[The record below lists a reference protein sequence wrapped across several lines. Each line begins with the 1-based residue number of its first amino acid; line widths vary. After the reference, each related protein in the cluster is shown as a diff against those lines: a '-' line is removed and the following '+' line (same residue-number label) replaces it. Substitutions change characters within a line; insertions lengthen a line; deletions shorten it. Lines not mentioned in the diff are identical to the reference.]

1 MSSAR
6 TAPRSRAHVSRHT
19 SSSPFLFGGCAT
31 TMGWLGK
38 SANQLLRDEL
48 EAACAQIDA
57 LQQSLARAYATAE
70 ATMKDRDRAV
80 EKGRQDVDAVKAEYS
95 SKLEA
100 AYALQAVTVDEAKA
114 DKDKLRTEI
123 AKSTEQKEAGCRAEV
138 AAAHAET
145 VAARQAANVAK
156 DMQEMAEEKVRE
168 IKRWVQK
175 EHSELGRHVQR
186 LNDQLAAKNDEN
198 VRLRELLAIHD
209 KRLKEEERVKMETIQ
224 ERDRIVAEIK
234 RRQEKVDV
242 LTGQSTNLEDENAR
256 IMALLEKE
264 IGKVEELNL
273 ALKETQVKLAETE
286 QVTAEKYHNMFLQN
300 EWAKFSDA
308 YDALL
313 QRVAKLERQKED
325 AHKDLEAIRGRLR
338 ESKHLPHLGV
348 QWVLWGKGNKAA
360 AVQPSPPPSIA
371 IQETAKAT
379 RIPITHRG
387 PPPLPGKG
395 NKAGNKPT
403 PHAQPLALAS
413 NTRSAPSLPMRPK
426 R

>member
-1 MSSAR
+1 M
-6 TAPRSRAHVSRHT
+6 
-19 SSSPFLFGGCAT
+19 
-31 TMGWLGK
+31 
-38 SANQLLRDEL
+38 
-48 EAACAQIDA
+48 
-57 LQQSLARAYATAE
+57 
-70 ATMKDRDRAV
+70 
-80 EKGRQDVDAVKAEYS
+80 KAEYS

-313 QRVAKLERQKED
+313 QRVLRA
-325 AHKDLEAIRGRLR
+325 AAAILR
-338 ESKHLPHLGV
+338 EGVRSPWGMLTAPQEKLVAYSSFHRRLSRGLG
-348 QWVLWGKGNKAA
+348 L
-360 AVQPSPPPSIA
+360 SPK
-371 IQETAKAT
+371 ET
-379 RIPITHRG
+379 PCMHG
-387 PPPLPGKG
+387 
-395 NKAGNKPT
+395 
-403 PHAQPLALAS
+403 S
-413 NTRSAPSLPMRPK
+413 RPK
-426 R
+426 RSSSTTRSHGSVRCVSSSSILLASGPASGPGGA